1 LPAAS
6 WSSVAIRSD
15 VLVLGLPAGVWVDQL
30 SYRRVIVGADLLA
43 AAALT
48 AVPILAVTGL

>member
-1 LPAAS
+1 
-6 WSSVAIRSD
+6 D

-30 SYRRVIVGADLLA
+30 SYRRVIFGADLLA

-48 AVPILAVTGL
+48 AVPILAATGL

>member
-30 SYRRVIVGADLLA
+30 SYRRVIFGADLLA

-48 AVPILAVTGL
+48 AVPILAATGL

>member
-30 SYRRVIVGADLLA
+30 SYRRVIFGADLLA